1 MTGTELSPAAA
12 GDPAA
17 EARELLRRRLADGPE
32 AWFVGGTVRER
43 LAGRTSDD
51 LDIAIDGA
59 DAARAVARQVARD
72 AGAHAFPL
80 SDTFGAWRVVAND
93 DTGQPRWQIDVTP
106 LQGEDLRTDLARR
119 DLTVNAIAEPV
130 AGGPLVDPHG
140 GREDLAAGRLRMV
153 GPDAFASD
161 PVRVL
166 RLARFAA
173 ELGFTADVAT
183 VAAARASAAA
193 LNDVP
198 GERLLPELE
207 RLFAAE
213 TWDVGWR
220 LLLASGAGAVLF
232 PGVVGPDDALRVAT
246 DRALRPLVDGTATV
260 PEAAEDD
267 RAWLAVRAIDRR
279 RRLTLALSLLA
290 IDGPSD
296 DSALRRLRPSRRLRT
311 VVERTRAA
319 VDTLRNAA
327 EAGTAVEPLRWWRAL
342 RPLGDAGPDAVLVAR
357 VALGPSALP
366 WPWLLACAVRWATA
380 APRPP
385 IRGDR
390 LAEELGIPLG
400 PEIGLLL
407 ERLTLE
413 ADAGT
418 VTSADQAVER
428 AREMLSDAGPRGR
441 DGHRPIP

>member
-1 MTGTELSPAAA
+1 MTGPETLPADAE
-12 GDPAA
+12 DPAA
-17 EARELLRRRLADGPE
+17 EARELLRRRLADGPD

-51 LDIAIDGA
+51 LDVAISGS
-59 DAARAVARQVARD
+59 DAARTVAREVARD

-80 SDTFGAWRVVAND
+80 SDAFGAWRVVAND
-93 DTGQPRWQIDVTP
+93 DAGQPRWQIDVTP
-106 LQGEDLRTDLARR
+106 LQGDELAADLARR

-130 AGGPLVDPHG
+130 RGGTLVDPHG
-140 GREDLAAGRLRMV
+140 GRDDLAAGRLRMV

-183 VAAARASAAA
+183 VAAARRSAPV
-193 LNDVP
+193 LVDVP

-213 TWDVGWR
+213 TWAVGWR

-232 PGVVGPDDALRVAT
+232 PGAVGPDDRLRSGT
-246 DRALRPLVDGTATV
+246 DRALARLVDGTATV
-260 PEAAEDD
+260 SGAADGD
-267 RAWLAVRAIDRR
+267 RAWLAGRAEDRK
-279 RRLTLALSLLA
+279 RRLTLALSLLSLEGRA
-290 IDGPSD
+290 D
-296 DSALRRLRPSRRLRT
+296 DPAFRRLRPSRRLRT
-311 VVERTRAA
+311 VVERTRDVVETLREAAATGGA
-319 VDTLRNAA
+319 VD
-327 EAGTAVEPLRWWRAL
+327 PLRWWRAL
-342 RPLGDAGPDAVLVAR
+342 RPLGDAGPDAVLVAQ
-357 VALGPSALP
+357 VVLGPSALP

-400 PEIGLLL
+400 PEIGSLL
-407 ERLTLE
+407 ERLTLD

-418 VTSADQAVER
+418 VTSPEQAVAR
-428 AREMLSDAGPRGR
+428 ARDLLA
-441 DGHRPIP
+441 DG

>member
-1 MTGTELSPAAA
+1 MTGVGAVPAAA

-17 EARELLRRRLADGPE
+17 EARELLRHRLADGPD

-51 LDIAIDGA
+51 LDVAISGQ
-59 DAARAVARQVARD
+59 DAAKVLARAVARD
-72 AGAHAFPL
+72 ADAHAFPL
-80 SDTFGAWRVVAND
+80 SDAFGAWRVVSND
-93 DTGQPRWQIDVTP
+93 DRGKARWQVDVTP
-106 LQGEDLRTDLARR
+106 LQGDDLTADLARR

-130 AGGPLVDPHG
+130 RGGPLVDPHG
-140 GREDLAAGRLRMV
+140 GRNDLAAGRLRMV

-193 LNDVP
+193 LVDVP

-213 TWDVGWR
+213 TWAVGWR

-232 PGVVGPDDALRVAT
+232 PDAVGPDDGLHAGT
-246 DRALRPLVDGTATV
+246 DRALHRLIDGTATV
-260 PEAAEDD
+260 PEADDDD
-267 RAWLAVRAIDRR
+267 RAWLAARAVDRG
-279 RRLTLALSLLA
+279 RRLTLALSLLVL
-290 IDGPSD
+290 DGSVD
-296 DSALRRLRPSRRLRT
+296 DPALGRFRPSRRLRT
-311 VVERTRAA
+311 VAERTRDV
-319 VDTLRNAA
+319 VDTLRDAA
-327 EAGTAVEPLRWWRAL
+327 TTGAAIDPLRWWRML

-357 VALGPSALP
+357 VVLDPSALP
-366 WPWLLACAVRWATA
+366 WSWLLACAVRWATA

-390 LAEELGIPLG
+390 LAEALGIPLG
-400 PEIGLLL
+400 PEIGSLL
-407 ERLTLE
+407 ERLTLD

-418 VTSADQAVER
+418 VTSPEQAIER
-428 AREMLSDAGPRGR
+428 ARDLLA
-441 DGHRPIP
+441 DG